1 MSEIKYVRLS
11 ALLMA
16 LGLMLVM
23 SACSESEP
31 PAARAA
37 GVLLE
42 RHFESPAYMEVV
54 EVTDVSLTDIRP
66 SSFNETE
73 FYDVEMDVGIYV
85 EEGYVISRFFTHGV
99 FEVNEQWPEIRQQR
113 LDAATN
119 EEARQEIIDLYNRDT
134 FAAGEHRIKAFI
146 SMVEVDNGWTS
157 VDFVLDAFQ
166 RSSGQGGEG
175 I

>member
-1 MSEIKYVRLS
+1 MSEKYVRFNAFLIT
-11 ALLMA
+11 

-23 SACSESEP
+23 SACGESEP

-42 RHFESPAYMEVV
+42 RHFESPAYRELVEVV
-54 EVTDVSLTDIRP
+54 DVSVADIQT
-66 SSFNETE
+66 SSFDGTM
-73 FYDVEMDVGIYV
+73 FHDVELEVEVYV

-99 FEVNEQWPEIRQQR
+99 FEVDEQWPEVRQQR
-113 LDAATN
+113 LDAATD
-119 EEARQEIIDLYNRDT
+119 EIARQEVIDLYNRDT
-134 FAAGEHRIKAFI
+134 FAAGEHRIRAFFT
-146 SMVEVDNGWTS
+146 MVEVESGWTS

-166 RSSGQGGEG
+166 RPSGRRGEG